1 MLIITPIA
9 AMVSRMRVFNLL
21 LFGVSHAHACTQG
34 YLARMK
40 AFAPILA
47 ASVKGKS
54 TVCFSHAAS
63 SAIVA
68 SLTNQDLEEVKYNL
82 SDLTL

>member
-1 MLIITPIA
+1 MLIH
-9 AMVSRMRVFNLL
+9 LL
-21 LFGVSHAHACTQG
+21 LLVSHMRAFKG

-82 SDLTL
+82 FNLSSVLI